1 LLYIVEKI
9 EKIHFNVNPGGER
22 ERERERERES

>member
-1 LLYIVEKI
+1 MLYIVEKI
-9 EKIHFNVNPGGER
+9 EMIHFNVNQGGER